1 MLGSGPDDGDG
12 DILAMGADKPR
23 RTWPIGRRSRIVLA
37 VVGVCSLLA
46 AGGAVAALRLGSRGP
61 ADPALAGLIT
71 EVTTVPMSAL
81 RSAGG
86 QGSYV
91 GSLPSASS
99 SGNSASSSIA
109 LFAGLSAP
117 TVVYGSPLSSGGKPE
132 VLYVGTEFCPY
143 CVAES
148 WSLIVALS
156 RFGHFTGLHISRS
169 PSFEDIAPIDGWTFY
184 GSSYTSS
191 YLAFAPVETRSNV
204 LVKPT
209 DDPGSVNSYRPL
221 QRLTPP
227 EQAVMTQYDK
237 PQQTP
242 FIDFGGTAIE
252 LGSGVEPAD
261 LAGLTWSQIAA
272 DLRRPASTA
281 GAALLFAAGTLTSEL
296 CQLTDDHPA
305 AVCVPPAG

>member
-1 MLGSGPDDGDG
+1 MLGSDPDDD

-23 RTWPIGRRSRIVLA
+23 RTWAIGRRSRIAVA
-37 VVGVCSLLA
+37 VVGVCALLA

-81 RSAGG
+81 RSASGG

-91 GSLPSASS
+91 GSLPSAST
-99 SGNSASSSIA
+99 SGNSASSSIMV
-109 LFAGLSAP
+109 FAGLSAP

-143 CVAES
+143 CAAES

-156 RFGHFTGLHISRS
+156 RFGQFTGLRTSRS
-169 PSFEDIAPIDGWTFY
+169 PLFEDIPPIDGWTFY
-184 GSSYTSS
+184 GSSYTSG
-191 YLAFAPVETRSNV
+191 YLAFAPVETHSNV
-204 LVKPT
+204 LVKPA
-209 DDPGSVNSYRPL
+209 DDPGSVKSYRPL

-252 LGSGVEPAD
+252 LGSGVEPTV
-261 LAGLTWSQIAA
+261 LAGLTWNQIAA

-281 GAALLFAAGTLTSEL
+281 GAALLFEASTLTSEL
-296 CQLTDDHPA
+296 CQLTDDRPA
-305 AVCVPPAG
+305 AVCVPRAG